1 MRGGV
6 TCSMAAARAIMHAV
20 TSSVPAQADRLMEET
35 ISGYRRGDFARVD
48 FSRGVGGG
56 AELSAKILCR
66 QYSSISGYSV
76 LYIVVVI
83 LYLEL

>member
-48 FSRGVGGG
+48 FSGTNRLAWV
-56 AELSAKILCR
+56 
-66 QYSSISGYSV
+66 Y
-76 LYIVVVI
+76 
-83 LYLEL
+83 

>member
-56 AELSAKILCR
+56 ARTLRSR
-66 QYSSISGYSV
+66 FYMSSVSPDTPYYT
-76 LYIVVVI
+76 L
-83 LYLEL
+83 

>member
-35 ISGYRRGDFARVD
+35 ISGYRPGILCVD
-48 FSRGVGGG
+48 VSRGVG
-56 AELSAKILCR
+56 EEQISAR
-66 QYSSISGYSV
+66 D
-76 LYIVVVI
+76 
-83 LYLEL
+83 

>member
-35 ISGYRRGDFARVD
+35 ISGYRRGDFVCGRLSCVGEEQNSPLAISRVV
-48 FSRGVGGG
+48 FYFAFTLRGPT
-56 AELSAKILCR
+56 S
-66 QYSSISGYSV
+66 
-76 LYIVVVI
+76 
-83 LYLEL
+83 